1 MKTTIKKV
9 NVYTREISI
18 VIPWEDLEAAFEIH
32 IRRFILKIKLPGFRK
47 GKVPR
52 KSLIQKFGPEMEAE
66 IAQNSIEIHYAEALQ
81 EHKIIQKISYL
92 IDLKDS
98 DPSFLASSNCDITK
112 SLSDR
117 AKAIL
122 ASNSK
127 LLD

>member
-1 MKTTIKKV
+1 MKSKKNTSPV
-9 NVYTREISI
+9 RSRDKVLQSLYEIELGGSTAEEI
-18 VIPWEDLEAAFEIH
+18 LED
-32 IRRFILKIKLPGFRK
+32 
-47 GKVPR
+47 
-52 KSLIQKFGPEMEAE
+52 
-66 IAQNSIEIHYAEALQ
+66 
-81 EHKIIQKISYL
+81 KIIQKISYL